1 MVNTN
6 ENKVSAG
13 RVLIMPR
20 GEWNENITY
29 EMLDLVNHKG
39 YAYLAKRTVVGIEPS
54 DDHPEYW
61 HNMLEID
68 KIVKEAI
75 SGTLADDV
83 ADKLE
88 ERFRDMLSE
97 ARYVED
103 LLAEFDAPT
112 FVHWNAETIN
122 TPYTAELTT
131 STEGYALV
139 YGHSISAWANGE
151 TFTYG
156 ANGWDKPI
164 NASGGTMS
172 GPLGLGGGVGTVSA
186 DEDGAFLEAVQ
197 DAENH
202 RRIRVEKPSEN
213 VALEDAVNV
222 VSKEDGK
229 ENTYSLFGEHNVSK
243 LESLGFAK
251 IQSKVIIGTGTH
263 NNDNPLR
270 LTFNFVPKALYF
282 QDEGRGTSC
291 YVVGAPNICVVS
303 HVSDTGSQWAR
314 VNVEDKTITVFEVN
328 GEDYV
333 PFDSKD
339 RTYYCVAIG

>member
-13 RVLIMPR
+13 RVLIKPR

-29 EMLDLVNHKG
+29 EMLDMVNHKG
-39 YAYLAKRTVVGIEPS
+39 CAYLAKRTVVGIEPS

-75 SGTLADDV
+75 AGTLAEDV
-83 ADKLE
+83 GNLLE

-112 FVHWNAETIN
+112 FVHWNAETNN
-122 TPYTAELTT
+122 TPYTAGLT
-131 STEGYALV
+131 SSSEGYALV
-139 YGHSISAWANGE
+139 YGNSISAWANGE

-172 GPLGLGGGVGTVSA
+172 GPLGLGGGKGIVSA
-186 DEDGAFLEAVQ
+186 DEDGTFIEVKNGDDVKQIKVTNTSLEEA
-197 DAENH
+197 A
-202 RRIRVEKPSEN
+202 K
-213 VALEDAVNV
+213 L
-222 VSKEDGK
+222 VSKLDGVTK
-229 ENTYSLFGEHNVSK
+229 EYNLFGEHNPDKMSEIGIPRVYFGSYVGDGRQDITVD
-243 LESLGFAK
+243 LK
-251 IQSKVIIGTGTH
+251 IK
-263 NNDNPLR
+263 N
-270 LTFNFVPKALYF
+270 PKAVIFGGGYTTIAFYGQTNASVEYKGSLN
-282 QDEGRGTSC
+282 GT
-291 YVVGAPNICVVS
+291 ANF
-303 HVSDTGSQWAR
+303 TW
-314 VNVEDKTITVFEVN
+314 NENLLTITQISVDFRPLNVSN
-328 GEDYV
+328 NTY
-333 PFDSKD
+333 PFMVI
-339 RTYYCVAIG
+339 Y